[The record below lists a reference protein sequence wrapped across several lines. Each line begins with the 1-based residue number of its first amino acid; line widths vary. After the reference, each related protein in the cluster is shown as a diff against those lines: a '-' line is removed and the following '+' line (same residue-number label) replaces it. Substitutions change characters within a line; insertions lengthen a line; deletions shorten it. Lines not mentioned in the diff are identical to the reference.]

1 MEEILQENYDAFK
14 VLAHA
19 PLFLIH
25 VHFFN

>member
-1 MEEILQENYDAFK
+1 MEEIIQENYDAFK

-25 VHFFN
+25 VHF